1 MVGRRKKFFGMTTG
15 GYELRL
21 SGKWLLIGVS
31 IGIVAGFGAVLF
43 FFLLKWSN
51 FLFMNL
57 LCEYVPPSP
66 GGEGITQIDEEFR
79 RWLFLFVP
87 AIGGLLAGLI
97 VYTFAPEA
105 EGHGTDAV
113 IDSFHNHRGL
123 IRKRVPLIKVISSVL
138 TIGSGGSAGREGPIA
153 QIGAGF
159 GSFLATKLK
168 LTAHERRIMVL
179 AGAAG
184 GIGSIFKTPL
194 GGAMF
199 SAEVLYKEDIEAGGI
214 IPSVISSIVAYSIFS
229 SFHGWGRLFTFDELQ
244 FRHPVELIFYAVLGV
259 FCALAGGL
267 YIKIFYGL
275 RDLFARIPIKNHFK
289 PAIGGLLL
297 GALGFFFPQI
307 LGMGYGWIQL
317 AIDELSINQLGIDGQ
332 FSIKVLLTLGFLKMI
347 ATGFTISSGGSG
359 GVFAPS
365 LFIGGMLGGAFGL
378 ISHNLFP
385 DIIIHP
391 EAFVVVGMGAF
402 FAGAANVPISALFMV
417 CEMTGGYG
425 LLVPMMLVSAT
436 AFLFGRKWTI
446 YEKQVPAQKDSPAHI
461 GDFTINILEEVKVRD
476 AYTPQEDIPLVNDH
490 TPVKDLLK
498 VISERPETYFPVV
511 DKAKELRGVISL
523 RDIRTIFLENGLHE
537 LVIAAD
543 LMTRLVVVTPDEDLY
558 SANSKFIDSDYGMLP
573 VVDPEDRNTVLGFLT
588 HEDLIAAYNKEMVRR
603 KFSGD

>member
-1 MVGRRKKFFGMTTG
+1 MRFPQKRFLGLRTG

-21 SGKWLLIGVS
+21 SGKWLLIGIS
-31 IGIVAGFGAVLF
+31 IGVVAGFGAVIF
-43 FFLLKWSN
+43 FYLLEWSN
-51 FLFMNL
+51 IFFMNF
-57 LCEYVPPSP
+57 LCGYVPPSP
-66 GGEGITQIDEEFR
+66 GGEVMSSPIVGEYR
-79 RWLFLFVP
+79 RWAFLFVP
-87 AIGGLLAGLI
+87 AIGGLLAGLL

-113 IDSFHNHRGL
+113 IDSFHNQRGI
-123 IRKRVPLIKVISSVL
+123 IRKRVPVIKTISSIL

-159 GSFLATKLK
+159 GSFLATRLK
-168 LTAHERRIMVL
+168 LTSHERRQMVI

-194 GGAMF
+194 GGAIF
-199 SAEVLYKEDIEAGGI
+199 SAEVLYKEDIEAGAI

-229 SFHGWGRLFTFDELQ
+229 SFHGWGRLFSSAEFKFT
-244 FRHPVELIFYAVLGV
+244 HPVELIFYAILGV
-259 FCALAGGL
+259 FCALMGGL

-275 RDLFARIPIKNHFK
+275 RDFFHRIPIKSHFK
-289 PAIGGLLL
+289 PALGGLLL
-297 GALGFFFPQI
+297 GVLGFFFPQV
-307 LGMGYGWIQL
+307 LGMGYGWVQQAINGELTIQL
-317 AIDELSINQLGIDGQ
+317 
-332 FSIKVLLTLGFLKMI
+332 LLTLGLLKML

-378 ISHNLFP
+378 ASQSLFP
-385 DIIIHP
+385 QSITQP
-391 EAFVVVGMGAF
+391 TAFVVVGMGAF

-436 AFLFGRKWTI
+436 AFLFGRRWSI

-461 GDFTINILEEVKVRD
+461 GDFTVNILEQIKVRD
-476 AYTPQEDIPLVNDH
+476 AFTPQEDVPLVYEH
-490 TPVKDLLK
+490 TPVRDLLK
-498 VISERPETYFPVV
+498 MISQRSETYFPVINE
-511 DKAKELRGVISL
+511 KHELRGIISL

-558 SANSKFIDSDYGMLP
+558 SANLKFIESDYGMIP
-573 VVDPEDRNTVLGFLT
+573 VVDPQIKDKVLGYLT
-588 HEDLIAAYNKEMVRR
+588 HEDLIGAYNREMVRR
-603 KFSGD
+603 KFPGE